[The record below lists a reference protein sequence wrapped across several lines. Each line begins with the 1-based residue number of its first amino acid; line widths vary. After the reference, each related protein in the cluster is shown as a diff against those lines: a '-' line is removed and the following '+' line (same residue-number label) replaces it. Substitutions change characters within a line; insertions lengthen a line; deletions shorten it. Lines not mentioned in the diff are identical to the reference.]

1 MDPKFWLERWEKG
14 ETGWHRD
21 DVHPQLVAQF
31 DKLALKPKSRIL
43 VPLCGAAHDMAH
55 IAKQGHEVIGVE
67 LSRTAIERFLA
78 TYRVR
83 HIETEDYG
91 FRCYMGGRYQMLC
104 GDFFRLP
111 AEVFESIDAVYDRAS
126 LIALPP
132 EMRERYARFMADNL
146 KPGTRT
152 LLLSLAYDQSQ
163 MQGPPFSVPETEVK
177 AHYASDFD
185 ITELSTQ
192 DVLADNAGL
201 RQRGLTSLLENVY
214 VLTRRA
220 RT

>member
-31 DKLALKPKSRIL
+31 EKLALQPKSRIL
-43 VPLCGAAHDMAH
+43 VPLCGAAHDMAF
-55 IAKQGHEVIGVE
+55 IAKEGHEVIGVE
-67 LSRTAIERFLA
+67 LSRMALERFLA
-78 TYRVR
+78 HYRVR

-104 GDFFRLP
+104 GDFFSLP
-111 AEVFESIDAVYDRAS
+111 REVFDSIDAVYDRAS

-132 EMRERYARFMADNL
+132 EMRARYARFMADSL

-152 LLLSLAYDQSQ
+152 LLISLGYDQGR
-163 MQGPPFSVPETEVK
+163 MQGPPFSVPDDEVREL
-177 AHYASDFD
+177 YARDFD
-185 ITELSTQ
+185 IALLSTQ
-192 DVLADNAGL
+192 DVLAGNPGL
-201 RQRGLTSLLENVY
+201 RQRGLTALVETVY
-214 VLTRRA
+214 LMTRKE